1 MEFERPAVMFVHGLP
16 LVRDPLKNWVT
27 YCRSAVIEARAA
39 PVCFGYS
46 RWTGWAALL
55 RPGGKVAARL
65 AREFL
70 LAYAHIRE
78 AHGIPVVIAHS
89 MASYLV
95 ARALAEQPNTV
106 AFRGVILLGSI
117 VRPDYDWASVIR
129 RGQVPARFLRNEVG
143 LHDWAMRWVGL
154 LRRAGYPYGPA
165 GIDGFQHRAERLLI
179 NYPYGGASGA
189 RGLARYCRDVWIP
202 FLELAP
208 ARSSAR
214 RPAVGA
220 TSAVV
225 PPDETAV
232 GHSHPRRDRKYA
244 HSRGPA
250 RPARAGAPSS
260 STALR
265 RARIQVGK
273 P

>member
-46 RWTGWAALL
+46 RWTGWVALL
-55 RPGGKVAARL
+55 RPGGKAAARL

-70 LAYAHIRE
+70 LAYEHLRAV
-78 AHGIPVVIAHS
+78 HGIPVVVAHS
-89 MASYLV
+89 LGSYLV
-95 ARALAEQPNTV
+95 AQALAEHPDTV
-106 AFRGVILLGSI
+106 AFRGAILLGSI

-129 RGQVPARFLRNEVG
+129 RGQVPARFVRNEVG
-143 LHDWAMRWVGL
+143 LHDWALRWVGL

-165 GIDGFQHRAERLLI
+165 GLDGFEHRAGRLRI
-179 NYPYGGASGA
+179 NYPYVGAAGA

-202 FLELAP
+202 FLKLAP
-208 ARSSAR
+208 AQSFAR
-214 RPAVGA
+214 RPAAGA
-220 TSAVV
+220 TPARVSVN
-225 PPDETAV
+225 ETAV
-232 GHSHPRRDRKYA
+232 RHSRSRRDGKRAY
-244 HSRGPA
+244 SRGPA
-250 RPARAGAPSS
+250 RSARAGAPSCS
-260 STALR
+260 MALGR
-265 RARIQVGK
+265 PRIEVGR

>member
-27 YCRSAVIEARAA
+27 YCRSAVIEAQAA

-55 RPGGKVAARL
+55 RPGGKAAARL

-70 LAYAHIRE
+70 LAYEQIRD
-78 AHGIPVVIAHS
+78 AHGIPVVVAHS
-89 MASYLV
+89 LGSYLV
-95 ARALAEQPNTV
+95 ARALAEHPHAV

-129 RGQVPARFLRNEVG
+129 RGQVPARHLRNEVG
-143 LHDWAMRWVGL
+143 LHDWALRSVGL

-165 GIDGFQHRAERLLI
+165 GLHGFEHRAGRLLI
-179 NYPYGGASGA
+179 NYPYVGAAGA

-208 ARSSAR
+208 AQSSAR
-214 RPAVGA
+214 RPAAVA
-220 TSAVV
+220 TPAGV
-225 PPDETAV
+225 PANETAA
-232 GHSHPRRDRKYA
+232 GHPHPRRGAKQA
-244 HSRGPA
+244 HPRGPA

-260 STALR
+260 FDGPGEDPHR
-265 RARIQVGK
+265 GW
-273 P
+273 

>member
-16 LVRDPLKNWVT
+16 LVRDPVKNWVT

-55 RPGGKVAARL
+55 RPGGKAATRL
-65 AREFL
+65 VREFL
-70 LAYAHIRE
+70 LAYAQIRE

-89 MASYLV
+89 LGSYLV
-95 ARALAEQPNTV
+95 ARALAEQPHTV

-165 GIDGFQHRAERLLI
+165 GIDGFEHRPGRLLI
-179 NYPYGGASGA
+179 NYPYVGAAGA

-202 FLELAP
+202 FLKLA
-208 ARSSAR
+208 AGQSSAR
-214 RPAVGA
+214 RPAAGAPPAGVGA
-220 TSAVV
+220 
-225 PPDETAV
+225 DETAL
-232 GHSHPRRDRKYA
+232 GRPHPRRDAKHA
-244 HSRGPA
+244 HPRGPA
-250 RPARAGAPSS
+250 RPARAGASSS
-260 STALR
+260 STAPR
-265 RARIQVGK
+265 RARIEVGR